1 MEVSAGLV
9 TFLFTDIEG
18 SSRLWEQVPERMRS
32 ALARHDALARGAV
45 ERHGGR
51 VVKMLGDGMHAAFDV
66 PSDAVQAIVELQL
79 ALAETSG
86 TNELPLRIRCGL
98 HVGDVE
104 RREGDF
110 FGSAVNRAAR
120 IMSVAHGGQVLLSHA
135 VAEQVAGKLP
145 AGITLRDL
153 GTVRLRDLARPERVF
168 QLLHPKLRQD
178 FPALRSLESTPNN
191 LPQQVTSFV
200 GRDRELAEL
209 RRLLGTTRL
218 LTLLGPGGIGK
229 TRMALHAAAEALDD
243 YPDGVWFVDLAPLS
257 NPHLVVQATASVLGL
272 KDEAEHSLI
281 DVLLRYIADK
291 RMLLVLDNCEHLL
304 HACAEL
310 IAQMLRAAANVRVL
324 AGSREPL
331 RIGGETIFPVPALVF
346 PDERT
351 QVTAATLE
359 RYEATRLF
367 VHRAKASNPG
377 FEVTERNANVVVD
390 ICRRLD
396 GIPLAIELAAARVR
410 ALSVDTIAARLSDRF
425 RLLTSGDQ
433 TALPRQQTL
442 RALID
447 WSYDLLLPAERLLLD
462 RLSVFAGG
470 WTLDA
475 AETVGADDD
484 LDRANVLDL
493 LSNLVDKSL
502 VALDAVGSRYRLLE
516 TVRAYA
522 KARLDRSSNAS
533 AVRSRHLEYFVDFA
547 ETSRVALSGPE
558 QVKWLQ
564 QLDQE
569 RENLLAAHEWAS
581 HAANGGELGL
591 RLAYA
596 LVTYWFIRG
605 QSGLWLRLIA
615 EALERPGAQ
624 ARSRA
629 RSRALFA
636 AGQQFCFTGRY
647 EQAQGLLEESLAIG
661 RELDDRDHIAGVLQ
675 PLGMAAFGRGDRVS
689 ARRHMQDAVDLARTL
704 GSRRELAAA
713 LNGLAQILRVDGDL
727 DRAEPLYKDV
737 VSLAREEGDRD
748 SVAIGLLNLAM
759 LNLARGDA
767 DRARAMLK
775 EIFEIAMQT
784 GSKPVVQSALDVA
797 AGYCVV
803 IARYTEAARL
813 FGAAQAQIA
822 STGLQRDPAD
832 EACLLPLHE
841 RARDRLGPDAFT
853 RAESAGNALSYED
866 AISEARGQ
874 LATEDEAGPISAR

>member
-1 MEVSAGLV
+1 MDPSTGLV

-51 VVKMLGDGMHAAFDV
+51 VVKMLGDGMHAVFGV
-66 PSDAVQAIVELQL
+66 PSDAIEAIVELQL
-79 ALAETSG
+79 ALADTAGTS
-86 TNELPLRIRCGL
+86 ELPLRIRCGL

-104 RREGDF
+104 RRDGDF
-110 FGSAVNRAAR
+110 FGSTVNRAAR

-135 VAEQVAGKLP
+135 VADQVAGKLP
-145 AGITLRDL
+145 DGLALRDL
-153 GTVRLRDLARPERVF
+153 GAVRLRDLARPERVF

-209 RRLLGTTRL
+209 RRLLRSTRL

-229 TRMALHAAAEALDD
+229 TRMALQAAAEALDD

-257 NPHLVVQATASVLGL
+257 NPNLVAQATAAVLGV
-272 KDEAEHSLI
+272 KDEPDHALVE
-281 DVLLRYIADK
+281 VVLRYVCDK

-310 IAQMLRAAANVRVL
+310 IAQMLRAAADLRVI
-324 AGSREPL
+324 AGSREAL
-331 RIGGETIFPVPALVF
+331 RIAGETIFPVPALAV

-351 QVTAATLE
+351 SVTIGTLD

-367 VHRAKASNPG
+367 VQRATASQPR
-377 FEVTERNANVVVD
+377 FEVTERNAGVIVD
-390 ICRRLD
+390 VCRRLD

-410 ALSVDTIAARLSDRF
+410 TLSVEMIAARLSDRF
-425 RLLTSGDQ
+425 RLLAGGDQ

-447 WSYDLLLPAERLLLD
+447 WSYDLLAPKERLLLE

-470 WTLDA
+470 WTLEA
-475 AETVGADDD
+475 AESIGADAD
-484 LDRANVLDL
+484 LDRGDILDVL
-493 LSNLVDKSL
+493 STLVDKSL
-502 VALDAVGSRYRLLE
+502 VALDAGGSRYRLLE

-522 KARLDRSSNAS
+522 KEHLDHSSMAS
-533 AVRSRHLEYFVDFA
+533 DVRSRHLEYFVVFA
-547 ETSRVALSGPE
+547 ETARPSLNGPDQVEWLSR
-558 QVKWLQ
+558 
-564 QLDQE
+564 LDLE
-569 RENLLAAHEWAS
+569 RENVLAAHEWAS
-581 HAANGGELGL
+581 HAAKGGELGL

-615 EALERPGAQ
+615 EALARPSAQ
-624 ARSRA
+624 ARTRA

-661 RELDDRDHIAGVLQ
+661 RELGDRDHIAGVLQ
-675 PLGMAAFGRGDRVS
+675 PLGMAAFGRGDMEA
-689 ARRHMQDAVDLARTL
+689 ARRHMQDAVDLARAL
-704 GSRRELAAA
+704 GNRRELAAA
-713 LNGLAQILRVDGDL
+713 LNGLAQLMRADGDR
-727 DRAEPLYKDV
+727 DRAEALYNDV
-737 VSLAREEGDRD
+737 VSLARDEGDRD
-748 SVAIGLLNLAM
+748 SVAIGLLNLSM
-759 LNLARGDA
+759 LYLARGNA
-767 DRARAMLK
+767 DRARSMLT
-775 EIFEIAMQT
+775 EIFEIAKLT
-784 GSKPVVQSALDVA
+784 GSKPVGQSALDVC

-803 IARYTEAARL
+803 IGRYPEAARL

-832 EACLLPLHE
+832 EAFLLPLRD
-841 RARDRLGPDAFT
+841 RARNDIGADLFAH
-853 RAESAGNALSYED
+853 AESDGRALSYDD
-866 AISEARGQ
+866 AIVEAQGQ
-874 LATEDEAGPISAR
+874 LALNQEARAFSVR